1 LAQGRD
7 HDRATALLSLPI
19 GLGTALLL
27 NWPSGLI
34 AAAAFSFGGLWL
46 SPDLDTRCRAL
57 RRWGPLQFIWWP
69 YQRLIPHRSL
79 LSHGPVIGTS
89 LRLMLLFLWASVLC
103 AQITMEM
110 FWRTLNLWST
120 ANPDQLI
127 AVAVGLEGSVWLHL
141 IQDGDPLPIEWHA
154 IQRIRQRFRRRR

>member
-1 LAQGRD
+1 M
-7 HDRATALLSLPI
+7 
-19 GLGTALLL
+19 
-27 NWPSGLI
+27 
-34 AAAAFSFGGLWL
+34 
-46 SPDLDTRCRAL
+46 
-57 RRWGPLQFIWWP
+57 QFIWWP
-69 YQRLIPHRSL
+69 YRRLIPHRSL

-103 AQITMEM
+103 AVMPQMTMEM
-110 FWRTLNLWST
+110 LWRTLNLWST

-141 IQDGDPLPIEWHA
+141 IQDGDPLPTEWHA